1 MRGDRAGSNPSLQKE
16 SYVDNEDHDTHK
28 QPAQGTGLAIPVT
41 WVVRQYLM
49 DYRRR
54 VNTQQQDPHQL

>member
-1 MRGDRAGSNPSLQKE
+1 MRGDRAGHNPSLQKN
-16 SYVDNEDHDTHK
+16 SHADNEDHKTRE
-28 QPAQGTGLAIPVT
+28 QQAQGTGLAIPVT

>member
-1 MRGDRAGSNPSLQKE
+1 MLGDGTGLNPALQEESDAG
-16 SYVDNEDHDTHK
+16 NEDHDAHE
-28 QPAQGTGLAIPVT
+28 QHAQGTGLALPVT

-54 VNTQQQDPHQL
+54 VDTQQQDPHQL

>member
-1 MRGDRAGSNPSLQKE
+1 MRDDRAGHKLSLQKNNHAG
-16 SYVDNEDHDTHK
+16 NEDYDTHK
-28 QPAQGTGLAIPVT
+28 QQAQGTGLAIPVT